1 MVFETLNLNFDNL
14 PLGQLIKD
22 NLTDIQEGGGYS
34 KELVENYNKSNAV
47 VRNFLRQRIEKTE
60 SKKQI
65 KVGGGIIDLYFDDG
79 KDKMTD
85 RELLDKIS
93 KMDNDTIMKL
103 VGGGILSFFSKK
115 PNFDKFLADVDKT
128 SKTVEK
134 KIANFNITAKGA
146 KFLAER
152 KYKLLG
158 EYFKIVKYKII
169 LERAVKEPSI
179 VKNEKKKSIYNSEIT
194 IMDIK
199 KDSIEKKL
207 KGVDKQFKKIYSR
220 ERGFFD
226 KVFGK
231 KKYNMSQK
239 LQYVLKEDNKK
250 ILKLLKQEKA
260 LSEKIIDIESK
271 KQYYIAVN
279 KEGQDELFKQYKKLI
294 KDYEK
299 NKEQYEKI
307 LAFASSS
314 KLNDIEKIKDM
325 KNSLQLDFIEY
336 ERLFNELDSTKK
348 KSDNLMNEYETF
360 LENLFEKLF
369 DLLDIIGK
377 DDEGMIGF
385 MSKMKKDIREIAI
398 YIKTFTFNKAGIG
411 GESNFNMLLSSYE
424 CLHLYAK
431 SSVKY
436 LRILRANLEAVKTAF
451 LELVV
456 PEKIYKQLF
465 HMDVAFQTIRFNIN
479 QSLVIVNNISPLLRS
494 LGITVGGGKLS
505 KKALTL
511 SGGADTD
518 NDYSKYDIF
527 NVACLT
533 LSVPCLNAAGR
544 IMNKDGSSKKI
555 DEDGRLGDDATVWD
569 ALAPKYNITEG
580 TNPLNNRITA
590 EHTAVSGDT
599 VNADTDGSDVD
610 YTALQGYQLAISLF
624 DEAKKQASTKATV
637 FNKSKPTAVDKKKAE
652 AIRNAAIDY
661 LKQNNAY
668 RQLIDCF
675 KPGTEKKNTP
685 VGKNGNTDMTNYK
698 TNGNEY
704 YDFICLQDTGPDITK
719 NTAGILDGKNINFFG
734 DKTGTNPNIFLEESQ
749 LNNYMNKLEIVTPNF
764 RTNKLKSR
772 LQTLYNKE
780 KYEIVQIGSPAVT
793 GATATGP
800 VDSKLVDIDAGY
812 GTQFSLFKLKDK
824 IKTMGTN
831 ELKYKHVVVINV
843 FDDITDNTRNDLKAI
858 KVESEGGDT
867 TLNDIFKTGNNNNK
881 LDYDTTKIILTGRF
895 NKNIIN
901 NKQLKLTIDNGN
913 GDTEIKLIGHPI
925 NNYNNNLEINTKLQD
940 INTKANAIYT
950 NDDSAPQTNLLMPK
964 VGDNY
969 YKISNHLPLIATK
982 DYGKIKTLENDI
994 KKLVNKPSIS
1004 QPDRTKLITDHKDTI
1019 INLLRNNIEYFK
1031 NKLKK
1036 PIYESKKDKAQEF
1049 YNNYEGKKI
1058 TINSNTNDMDK
1069 LHALLGYLNEINKS
1083 NFINTKY
1090 SFYIKLFINILMYL
1104 SNEQKQTVL
1113 AGGYKKEK
1121 IDFTNLIKNK
1131 KLSGGANDVNYYR
1144 QVSDGIFNFL
1154 GGLFKAGLNQDD
1166 SAGTGKIL
1174 KAPSATGTPGGTPG
1188 GTPVVSPGVLGG
1200 LVTASGLPAGMVSPY
1215 GSGSLTVNVPGY
1227 GMVSY
1232 APVNNFASID
1242 PEVLEKIK
1250 VVFIFDEYTKF
1261 KNTNLSPF
1269 ISSMS
1274 VITQNMANIEKI
1286 EIIPIKDKKL
1296 PEISDNFAK
1305 KLGEIR
1311 QNNFE
1316 MKKVPSKK
1324 IEKANR
1330 DLQDVI
1336 AENDK
1341 ISTLAMEILEVNSGN
1356 ILSKMNDWMMDIA
1369 QGNNYRQPL
1378 DNIVKC
1384 CQWLQNN
1391 TNLEDF
1397 IKQLENK
1404 SMFKNNSYA
1413 KYLILSK
1420 LGQLCNRESL
1430 GGNYI
1435 LRNKIDMYKN
1445 DPVVKDI
1452 LDKGKKKPDVTKK
1465 KQTKSSTSSKSSK

>member
-22 NLTDIQEGGGYS
+22 NLTDIQSGGGYS

-47 VRNFLRQRIEKTE
+47 VRNFLRQRVEKTE

-103 VGGGILSFFSKK
+103 VGGGILSLFSKK

-158 EYFKIVKYKII
+158 EYFKVVKYKII

-179 VKNEKKKSIYNSEIT
+179 IKNEKKKSIYKNEIK
-194 IMDIK
+194 IMDAK
-199 KDSIEKKL
+199 KKSIENKL
-207 KGVDKQFKKIYSR
+207 TGVDDQFKKISNR
-220 ERGFFD
+220 KRGFFD

-239 LQYVLKEDNKK
+239 LQYVLEKDNKK
-250 ILKLLKQEKA
+250 IIKLLEQEQA
-260 LSEKIIDIESK
+260 LSKKIIDIESK

-348 KSDNLMNEYETF
+348 KSDNLVKEYETF

-465 HMDVAFQTIRFNIN
+465 YMDVAFQTIRFNIN

-544 IMNKDGSSKKI
+544 IMNEVGGNKI
-555 DEDGRLGDDATVWD
+555 DANGRLGNADTGWDATTNT
-569 ALAPKYNITEG
+569 YNITAPAGAVADNYLNKRIESEYKAVISNPVN
-580 TNPLNNRITA
+580 TND
-590 EHTAVSGDT
+590 GD
-599 VNADTDGSDVD
+599 AVD
-610 YTALQGYQLAISLF
+610 YSTLPGHQLAKSLF
-624 DEAKKQASTKATV
+624 DEAEKAAEEAAKEATAAAAKAGTAAPAAKDKQ
-637 FNKSKPTAVDKKKAE
+637 N
-652 AIRNAAIDY
+652 IRNAAINY

-668 RQLIDCF
+668 QRLLDCF
-675 KPGTEKKNTP
+675 TPGTEKKNTP
-685 VGKNGNTDMTNYK
+685 VGKSDTTTINEYK
-698 TNGNEY
+698 TKGNEF

-719 NTAGILDGKNINFFG
+719 DTAGILDSKKINFFG
-734 DKTGTNPNIFLEESQ
+734 DKDASTNPNTFLEESK
-749 LNNYMNKLEIVTPNF
+749 LDTYMKKLEDVT
-764 RTNKLKSR
+764 TNNRSSNNLKSR
-772 LQTLYNKE
+772 LQTLYNEE
-780 KYEIVQIGSPAVT
+780 KYKIVPIKSPVA
-793 GATATGP
+793 APP
-800 VDSKLVDIDAGY
+800 VDSKLVEIADGY

-824 IKTMGTN
+824 IKKMDT
-831 ELKYKHVVVINV
+831 EDLKYKHVVVINV
-843 FDDITDNTRNDLKAI
+843 FDDIDDTTRNNLKAI
-858 KVESEGGDT
+858 KVESDGTEN
-867 TLNDIFKTGNNNNK
+867 TLNDIFTKEYNGKK

-895 NKNIIN
+895 NQKIIE
-901 NKQLKLTIDNGN
+901 KKELKLTIDNGD
-913 GDTEIKLIGHPI
+913 GDTEIKLTGHLI
-925 NNYNNNLEINTKLQD
+925 YNYNEKLEIKTNLKN
-940 INTKANAIYT
+940 IRTKANAIYT
-950 NDDSAPQTNLLMPK
+950 NDDSAPQTNLLMPEK
-964 VGDNY
+964 GDNY

-982 DYGKIKTLENDI
+982 YYGKIEILENDI
-994 KKLVNKPSIS
+994 KKLEKQKSIS
-1004 QPDRTKLITDHKDTI
+1004 QQHRTKLIEKHKDTI
-1019 INLLRNNIEYFK
+1019 KELLKIDDFE
-1031 NKLKK
+1031 NKLKN
-1036 PIYESKKDKAQEF
+1036 PIYEPKKAQEF

-1174 KAPSATGTPGGTPG
+1174 KAPSAIGTPGGTPG

-1200 LVTASGLPAGMVSPY
+1200 LVTASGLPASMVSPY

-1296 PEISDNFAK
+1296 PEIPDNFAK

-1316 MKKVPSKK
+1316 MKKVPGKT
-1324 IEKANR
+1324 IEKANK